1 MVNFAEEVNPANY
14 IARKFVFISE
24 PQLWYAVG
32 QWFGVPQLNVGGEV
46 ELSFDFGSA
55 RGFWARPCA
64 GVKWVF

>member
-1 MVNFAEEVNPANY
+1 M
-14 IARKFVFISE
+14 VFISE

-32 QWFGVPQLNVGGEV
+32 QWFGVPNLNVGGEV

-55 RGFWARPCA
+55 RGFWARPCL